1 LRFRARSAKVR
12 GAIPLSARDLMP
24 RTSRDTRAVEPVGEL
39 KFGQVGVANLRI
51 RSVDPDALRQEL
63 AAKVEAAP
71 QLFSRAPVVLD
82 LGALPDS
89 PPALVVDAL
98 LAAIR
103 AAGLCPIGLAYG
115 TADNEAVARAL
126 DLPVIAKF
134 RAGFERGAAAEP
146 VKSKSAEAA
155 PPPEKALLHSQPVR
169 SGQQVYARAR
179 DLTLT
184 AMIGNGAEVIADG
197 SIHVYGVL
205 RGRALAGAQGD
216 TAARIFCQ
224 NFQPELISI
233 AGRYRVFE
241 EVPVELKGRAVQAW
255 LEGEALKFAAL

>member
-1 LRFRARSAKVR
+1 
-12 GAIPLSARDLMP
+12 MP
-24 RTSRDTRAVEPVGEL
+24 RTSRDTRAAEPVGEL
-39 KFGQVGVANLRI
+39 KFGQVGVANLKI
-51 RSVDPDALRQEL
+51 RSVDPEALRAEL

-71 QLFSRAPVVLD
+71 QLFARAPVLLD
-82 LGALPDS
+82 LGALPDT
-89 PPALVVDAL
+89 PPAVVVDAL
-98 LAAIR
+98 LAAVR
-103 AAGLCPIGLAYG
+103 GAGMCPIGLAYG
-115 TADNEAVARAL
+115 TADNDALARAL
-126 DLPVIAKF
+126 DVPVIAKF
-134 RAGFERGAAAEP
+134 RASFERAAAAAPE
-146 VKSKSAEAA
+146 KTKSAEIPA
-155 PPPEKALLHSQPVR
+155 PPERALLHSQPVR

-216 TAARIFCQ
+216 TAARVFCQ

-255 LEGEALKFAAL
+255 LEGESLKFAAL

>member
-1 LRFRARSAKVR
+1 
-12 GAIPLSARDLMP
+12 MP
-24 RTSRDTRAVEPVGEL
+24 RTSRDTRATEPVGEL
-39 KFGQVGVANLRI
+39 KFGQVGVANLKI
-51 RSVDPDALRQEL
+51 RSVDPEALRAEL
-63 AAKVEAAP
+63 ATKVEAAP
-71 QLFSRAPVVLD
+71 QLFARAPVLLD

-103 AAGLCPIGLAYG
+103 GAGMCPIGLAYG
-115 TADNEAVARAL
+115 TADNDALARAL
-126 DLPVIAKF
+126 DVPVIAKF
-134 RAGFERGAAAEP
+134 RAGFERASGPAE
-146 VKSKSAEAA
+146 KLKSADA
-155 PPPEKALLHSQPVR
+155 PALPDRALLHSQPVR

-241 EVPVELKGRAVQAW
+241 EVPVELKGRPVQAW
-255 LEGEALKFAAL
+255 LEGEALRFAAL